1 MIFESKEKDI
11 LNDALGE
18 LRKNTGLVAEV
29 VDFEVKVLDKAK
41 DVVYRQDAI
50 IKIQWDDLDY
60 HFVVEIKNT
69 VTRAVLGVAI
79 QQLNRIKLKEK
90 GMLVAKYINPKIADE
105 LRKMNV
111 PFIDTVGNVY
121 INEPPLFIYLRGNRP
136 ADKGIIE
143 QPARTFT
150 PTGLQVI
157 FALLCNPGLED
168 KPYRDIAEKADVAL
182 GTVGEIIDNLK
193 KTGYLIDTGA
203 GGRRLIRKN
212 ELLNKWVTTYPE
224 QLRRKKMIGHYK
236 ADNRDWWKNI
246 NLEEDDALW
255 GGEVAAN
262 IMTEHLKPQIVTI
275 YAKRPI
281 AKFLFKYKLIKDEN
295 GDTEIL
301 EIFWKFGQ
309 DRLQNNLVPPFLI
322 YTDLMATGDTR
333 NIETA
338 RIIYEKALTKYFR
351 KD

>member
-1 MIFESKEKDI
+1 

-29 VDFEVKVLDKAK
+29 VDFEVKALDEAR

-50 IKIQWDDLDY
+50 IKIQWDDLEY

-69 VTRAVLGVAI
+69 VTRAILGVAI
-79 QQLNRIKLKEK
+79 QQLNRVKLKEK
-90 GMLVAKYINPKIADE
+90 GMLVAKYINPQIADE
-105 LRKMNV
+105 LKKMDV
-111 PFIDTVGNVY
+111 PFIDTVGNAY
-121 INEPPLFIYLRGNRP
+121 INEPPLYIYLRGNKP
-136 ADKGIIE
+136 EKID
-143 QPARTFT
+143 QPKRTFR

-182 GTVGEIIDNLK
+182 GTVGEVIDDLK

-203 GGRRLIRKN
+203 RERRLIRKD

-236 ADNRDWWKNI
+236 ADNRDWWKNAD
-246 NLEEDDALW
+246 LEEDDALW

-262 IMTEHLKPQIVTI
+262 IMTEYLKPQIITV

-281 AKFLFKYKLIKDEN
+281 ANFLFKNKLIKDKK
-295 GDTEIL
+295 GDIEIL
-301 EIFWKFGQ
+301 ERFWKFGQ
-309 DRLQNNLVPPFLI
+309 DCLHNNLVPPLLI

-338 RIIYEKALTKYFR
+338 RIIYEKELSKYFR
-351 KD
+351 ED